1 MGPKLDVSH
10 VRCLDVEIL
19 ESQDVSGATTGTT
32 VLGSIEICKSQMGP
46 MTTVEA

>member
-32 VLGSIEICKSQMGP
+32 VLGSIEYASHRWVP
-46 MTTVEA
+46 